1 MNFNFFKKSIGIHI
15 KDESYNLMVK
25 KLIDLYRIDLII
37 DVGANVGLF
46 SKLMRKIGFKKYIL
60 AVESNKSLFGVL
72 DKKFFNDDNFFRV
85 SGALVVKKM
94 RGKNIY
100 ICKTNDNLSSF
111 LEPSDKIT
119 DHRYVKAKV
128 GAYSFDDLL
137 IKAKKKFSL
146 ENPRIFLKLDTQG
159 LDCQILSEFKKDIM
173 KSVCL
178 LQTEC
183 SFDPLYNKEPGFTE
197 SIKLIKELK
206 FNIVRFDSVLR
217 DDNMNLMEVDCLCSN
232 SRMRE

>member
-1 MNFNFFKKSIGIHI
+1 MNFNFFNKNISIHI
-15 KDESYNLMVK
+15 KDEPYSLMVK
-25 KLIDLYRIDLII
+25 ELIDLYRIDLII

-46 SKLMRKIGFKKYIL
+46 SKLMRNIGFKKYIL
-60 AVESNKSLFGVL
+60 AVEPNKSLFGIL
-72 DKKFFNDDNFFRV
+72 DKKFFNDDNFLRV
-85 SGALVVKKM
+85 NGALVANKM
-94 RGKNIY
+94 MGKSIY

-111 LEPSDKIT
+111 LKPNYKIT
-119 DHRYVKAKV
+119 DHKYVKAKV
-128 GAYSFDDLL
+128 ENYGFKDLL
-137 IKAKKKFSL
+137 IKAKEKFSL

-173 KSVCL
+173 KNVCL

-217 DDNMNLMEVDCLCSN
+217 DDNMNLMKVDCLCSN
-232 SRMRE
+232 SRMQK